1 MSEVFEAYERQ
12 YCEISASLSRK
23 CTSAAQLDGGMRLSV
38 IFVISIFVAANRG
51 RNHGNSHSIL
61 CNFTSVHDSCREEE
75 AESF

>member
-51 RNHGNSHSIL
+51 RNHGNSL
-61 CNFTSVHDSCREEE
+61 YFV
-75 AESF
+75 